1 MKEEV
6 IKKYVKDLDGLLNDL
21 GGEISEI
28 FIAQGVSEDMVI
40 FLFGTIFKHLNI
52 KDILIKDEKKG
63 ELDAWAELNNKEI
76 VIEFEA
82 RSRNF
87 LKDKHD
93 PKKCD
98 LIVCW
103 EDNWEDPPTNIDIL
117 ELKYFWEKANP
128 S

>member
-1 MKEEV
+1 MKEEL
-6 IKKYVKDLDGLLNDL
+6 IKKYVKDLDGLLNAFTGL
-21 GGEISEI
+21 VSEI
-28 FIAQGVSEDMVI
+28 FISHGVSENMVI
-40 FLFGTIFKHLNI
+40 FLFGAIFKHLNI
-52 KDILIKDEKKG
+52 DDIMIKDEKKG

-76 VIEFEA
+76 AIEFQV
-82 RSRNF
+82 RSRDF

-93 PKKCD
+93 PNKCN

-103 EDNWEDPPTNIDIL
+103 KHNWEDCPSSIDVL